1 MLVTVTGRVTNA
13 REIKVTE
20 QTTSVIA
27 EKNETHG
34 RLAHDGLAL
43 IVYQVF
49 YSFESHR
56 IIFSRFDQNFYFKI
70 KRDHQKKF
78 L

>member
-1 MLVTVTGRVTNA
+1 MLVTLTGRVTNA

-43 IVYQVF
+43 STKCFIPLNPIVK
-49 YSFESHR
+49 YSLHLT
-56 IIFSRFDQNFYFKI
+56 KI
-70 KRDHQKKF
+70 SILK
-78 L
+78 